1 MTDRG
6 REVARNDRQRGCPED
21 LPEEVTD
28 TLSVIAEIS
37 GKSIKTLF
45 NGISL
50 LELSDEIQ
58 TGNFGDENVALIN
71 ATNTLDLVFHLWY
84 TLR

>member
-1 MTDRG
+1 MSELVVYERRPGDQLEEI
-6 REVARNDRQRGCPED
+6 RET
-21 LPEEVTD
+21 VTRI
-28 TLSVIAEIS
+28 SEIA

-58 TGNFGDENVALIN
+58 TGNFGDENVALVN